1 MNKRQYPHSPEMRGK
16 CGELNDTSKIGTAAP
31 GNRRHYVCGHTF
43 SPARLHLIDTGGHSV
58 DNKRSEKILQVD
70 GHEVSINFADNPNP
84 AVINQ
89 VKQILL
95 ASFIANT
102 SKPQSSGIL
111 AI

>member
-1 MNKRQYPHSPEMRGK
+1 MKDNQFEK
-16 CGELNDTSKIGTAAP
+16 KI
-31 GNRRHYVCGHTF
+31 C
-43 SPARLHLIDTGGHSV
+43 
-58 DNKRSEKILQVD
+58 VD
-70 GHEVSINFADNPNP
+70 GHEISISFVDTPNT

-102 SKPQSSGIL
+102 SKPNPSGIL

>member
-1 MNKRQYPHSPEMRGK
+1 M
-16 CGELNDTSKIGTAAP
+16 DKIQ
-31 GNRRHYVCGHTF
+31 
-43 SPARLHLIDTGGHSV
+43 
-58 DNKRSEKILQVD
+58 SEKMLQVD
-70 GHEVSINFADNPNP
+70 GYEVSISFAHNPNP

>member
-1 MNKRQYPHSPEMRGK
+1 MN
-16 CGELNDTSKIGTAAP
+16 NDRSDKKI
-31 GNRRHYVCGHTF
+31 
-43 SPARLHLIDTGGHSV
+43 S
-58 DNKRSEKILQVD
+58 VD
-70 GHEVSINFADNPNP
+70 GHEVSISFADTPNT

>member
-1 MNKRQYPHSPEMRGK
+1 MN
-16 CGELNDTSKIGTAAP
+16 
-31 GNRRHYVCGHTF
+31 
-43 SPARLHLIDTGGHSV
+43 TGGYSV

>member
-1 MNKRQYPHSPEMRGK
+1 MRTH
-16 CGELNDTSKIGTAAP
+16 L
-31 GNRRHYVCGHTF
+31 F
-43 SPARLHLIDTGGHSV
+43 PARLHLMNTGGYSV
-58 DNKRSEKILQVD
+58 DKMQSEKILQVD
-70 GHEVSINFADNPNP
+70 GHEVSIDFADNPNP

-102 SKPQSSGIL
+102 SRSQSSGIL

>member
-1 MNKRQYPHSPEMRGK
+1 MDKKQ
-16 CGELNDTSKIGTAAP
+16 
-31 GNRRHYVCGHTF
+31 
-43 SPARLHLIDTGGHSV
+43 
-58 DNKRSEKILQVD
+58 SEKILQVD
-70 GHEVSINFADNPNP
+70 GHEVSINFANNPNP

-102 SKPQSSGIL
+102 SRPQSSGIL

>member
-1 MNKRQYPHSPEMRGK
+1 MN
-16 CGELNDTSKIGTAAP
+16 
-31 GNRRHYVCGHTF
+31 
-43 SPARLHLIDTGGHSV
+43 
-58 DNKRSEKILQVD
+58 NKQSEKILQVD
-70 GHEVSINFADNPNP
+70 GHEISISFADNPNP

-95 ASFIANT
+95 SSFIANT

>member
-1 MNKRQYPHSPEMRGK
+1 MN
-16 CGELNDTSKIGTAAP
+16 
-31 GNRRHYVCGHTF
+31 
-43 SPARLHLIDTGGHSV
+43 TGGYSV
-58 DNKRSEKILQVD
+58 DKMQSERILQVD

-102 SKPQSSGIL
+102 SRPQSGGIL

>member
-1 MNKRQYPHSPEMRGK
+1 MGSLLGVALFGCSSILATFFFAQTHLHGLIFTPLMN
-16 CGELNDTSKIGTAAP
+16 
-31 GNRRHYVCGHTF
+31 
-43 SPARLHLIDTGGHSV
+43 TGGYSV
-58 DNKRSEKILQVD
+58 DKMQSERILQVD